1 MSGLRLTLSGPVIL
15 RDGYGAI
22 TCNLAKEFLALGV
35 DLELRSTTSLDPT
48 DLYPELIQVLNTKRR
63 NDCELLLG
71 LPVEARLMQ
80 SPFKLMFSMFEAPG
94 IPRSWV
100 DWLSSATINIVPS
113 QWGKQ
118 IWQDAGVE
126 DPIEVVPLGINPEI
140 YEYRPRPLKDHY
152 TFLISGT
159 LQRRKNPLM
168 VAQAFLEEFKNA
180 PDVRLVIKSLSHL
193 PVSMSVPDPRI
204 TIINDSWSTDRMLE
218 LMYGCDCFVY
228 PSSGEG
234 FGLPPL
240 EAMATGMPTILSSC
254 TGMLEF
260 CHDQYCLPLPMFGEE
275 TNATCRW
282 NEGYMPVPCYR
293 TLRAL
298 MRFMYQEREYGATLG
313 ESASSWVRTNFTW
326 RRTASSLLRIINDS
340 GIIVSN

>member
-22 TCNLAKEFLALGV
+22 TCNLAREFLALGV
-35 DLELRSTTSLDPT
+35 DLELRSTSSLEKA
-48 DLYPELIQVLNTKRR
+48 DLTPELSRVLNTKRR
-63 NDCELLLG
+63 NDCELMLSVPEG
-71 LPVEARLMQ
+71 AMLMQ
-80 SPFKLMFSMFEAPG
+80 SPFKLFFSMYESPV
-94 IPRSWV
+94 IPKHWV
-100 DWLSSATINIVPS
+100 HCLNQATINIVPA
-113 QWGKQ
+113 QWCKEV
-118 IWQDAGVE
+118 WRNAGVD

-140 YEYRPRPLKDHY
+140 LKYHLRPLKDHY

-168 VAQAFLEEFKNA
+168 VAQAFLEEFRNCS
-180 PDVRLVIKSLSHL
+180 DVRLVIKSLPHL
-193 PVSMSVPDPRI
+193 PVSLSVPDSRI
-204 TIINDSWSTDRMLE
+204 TVINENWSPERMLD
-218 LMYGCDCFVY
+218 LMYECDCFVY

-260 CHDQYCLPLPMFGEE
+260 CHDKYCLPLPMFGDE
-275 TNATCRW
+275 TNLVQGG

-293 TLRAL
+293 TLKAL
-298 MRFMYQEREYGATLG
+298 MRFMYQEREYGMQLG
-313 ESASSWVRTNFTW
+313 ELASSWVRSNFTW